1 MGFKGIKPELLLGG
15 DEELGGVDI
24 GIGLL
29 EGGALF
35 GGDAVGLVEEEEEG
49 LVFEGRGKREE
60 GRVKSK

>member
-1 MGFKGIKPELLLGG
+1 MGFKGIKPEVLLGG
-15 DEELGGVDI
+15 DEELGGIDI

-49 LVFEGRGKREE
+49 LRRPT
-60 GRVKSK
+60 